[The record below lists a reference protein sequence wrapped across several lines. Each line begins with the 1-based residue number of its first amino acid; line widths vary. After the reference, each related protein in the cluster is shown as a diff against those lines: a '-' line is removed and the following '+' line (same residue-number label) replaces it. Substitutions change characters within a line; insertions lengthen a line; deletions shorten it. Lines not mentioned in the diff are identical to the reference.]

1 VLTLPKGINVKR
13 NRANEAKL
21 LDKAR
26 AWLAQDERAEGI
38 HASGLLDPR
47 QAYWG
52 IKKPQEISDRLV
64 NIFLVG
70 KILHV
75 LILGQ
80 GKSDEGSFFNK
91 ELGIWYSP
99 DSIRGGKVREVKTTR
114 SFYAPKDYK
123 DLDLYLE
130 QVLTYMAGAN
140 VLEADL
146 DVLYINL
153 RDEETKRTSPE
164 YRCFKVTI
172 TEDDLKS
179 VKKEVISV
187 RKSIEKALTTVSS
200 RHKNEPWRALPL
212 CREWKCSAGGCAWYH
227 DCQPEGRYGEKKF
240 DRG

>member
-1 VLTLPKGINVKR
+1 MLTLPKGLTVKR

-26 AWLAQDERAEGI
+26 AWLEKDERTDGI

-47 QAYWG
+47 QSYWG

-80 GKSDEGSFFNK
+80 GGSDEGSFFNK
-91 ELGIWYSP
+91 KLGIWYSP
-99 DSIRGGKVREVKTTR
+99 DSIRNGKVREIKTTR

-123 DLDLYLE
+123 DLDMYLE
-130 QVLTYMAGAN
+130 QVLIYMAAAN

-172 TEDDLKS
+172 TEGDLAR
-179 VKKEVISV
+179 VTKEIITT
-187 RKSIEKALTTVSS
+187 RKSIEAALESN
-200 RHKNEPWRALPL
+200 KKEPWRELPL
-212 CREWKCSAGGCAWYH
+212 CREWKCSAGGCNWYH